1 MDLLG
6 SQGEPSSVEFVLI
19 EECVVS
25 GRCETQTHYYSPV
38 TQRSAALY
46 LAVST
51 VCEFPSTQTST
62 CSMLTDWCD
71 VLVSETLLEGLV
83 NV

>member
-1 MDLLG
+1 MK
-6 SQGEPSSVEFVLI
+6 FVLI
-19 EECVVS
+19 EECVIS
-25 GRCETQTHYYSPV
+25 GRCETQAHYYSPA
-38 TQRSAALY
+38 TLRSAALC

-71 VLVSETLLEGLV
+71 VLVSETLVEGLDGV
-83 NV
+83 